1 MTTATLSWTD
11 PTARTDGTALS
22 PSEISTIDIFDDI
35 GDGKGPQ
42 KIGSVTGAG
51 TSFTTGT
58 LAVATH
64 TFTAIVNDTTGHS
77 SATSNAVQLI
87 VAATLAAP
95 NPVANLTAAA
105 NP

>member
-1 MTTATLSWTD
+1 MTTATLSWID
-11 PTARTDGTALS
+11 PTTRTDGTTLD
-22 PSEISTIDIFDDI
+22 PSEIATIDILDDI

-42 KIGSVTGAG
+42 KIGTVTGAG

-77 SATSNAVQLI
+77 SAASAAAQLVI
-87 VAATLAAP
+87 AATLAAP
-95 NPVANLTAAA
+95 NPVTGLVATA